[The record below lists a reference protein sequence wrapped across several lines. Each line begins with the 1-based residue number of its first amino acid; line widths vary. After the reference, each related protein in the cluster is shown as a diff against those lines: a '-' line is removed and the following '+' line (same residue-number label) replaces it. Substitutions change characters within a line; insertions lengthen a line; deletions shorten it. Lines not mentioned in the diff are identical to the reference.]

1 MKSDIYFEQVRASGR
16 VFSFLGL
23 LLGVTGGSVTGV
35 AVKGLIGD
43 PLVTGGN
50 AVVFYIAFSASSLIT
65 FFVMLNYL
73 MMSLQ
78 VSKDALEIKFGMK
91 SETIG
96 RDRIVGVRV
105 AETKSRMSRA
115 MSQGGRRLSKMW
127 TVLGVGSGIEL
138 DISSSR
144 DGARSGKTRTWFVSS
159 REPGKL
165 CEKLELLI
173 ATSSD
178 SPQ

>member
-1 MKSDIYFEQVRASGR
+1 MKSDIYFEQVRASDR

-96 RDRIVGVRV
+96 RGRIVGVRV

>member
-50 AVVFYIAFSASSLIT
+50 AVVFYIACSASSLIT

-96 RDRIVGVRV
+96 RGRIVGVRV

-138 DISSSR
+138 DISSSK

>member
-1 MKSDIYFEQVRASGR
+1 
-16 VFSFLGL
+16 
-23 LLGVTGGSVTGV
+23 
-35 AVKGLIGD
+35 
-43 PLVTGGN
+43 
-50 AVVFYIAFSASSLIT
+50 
-65 FFVMLNYL
+65 MLNYL

-96 RDRIVGVRV
+96 RGRIVGVRV

-115 MSQGGRRLSKMW
+115 MSQGDRRLSKMW

-138 DISSSR
+138 DISSSK